1 MQQVESGMVVCCP
14 KCGATASVSKIGI
27 ENFACRKCSAKFGAW
42 VVNGFAVVFENDGS
56 DGEDDLRRFQK
67 CQQKSRLR
75 IAEPAKRS
83 RPDRSNC
90 FAGFFCVLRFVAHP
104 EEG

>member
-42 VVNGFAVVFENDGS
+42 VVNGFAVVFEIM
-56 DGEDDLRRFQK
+56 DLMEKMILGDFRNASKKYK
-67 CQQKSRLR
+67 CFM
-75 IAEPAKRS
+75 I
-83 RPDRSNC
+83 
-90 FAGFFCVLRFVAHP
+90 
-104 EEG
+104 

>member
-42 VVNGFAVVFENDGS
+42 VVNGFAVVFEND
-56 DGEDDLRRFQK
+56 
-67 CQQKSRLR
+67 
-75 IAEPAKRS
+75 
-83 RPDRSNC
+83 
-90 FAGFFCVLRFVAHP
+90 
-104 EEG
+104 

>member
-14 KCGATASVSKIGI
+14 KCGTTASVSKIGI

-42 VVNGFAVVFENDGS
+42 VVNGFAVVFENNGS

-67 CQQKSRLR
+67 CQQKIQMLHDLS
-75 IAEPAKRS
+75 K
-83 RPDRSNC
+83 N
-90 FAGFFCVLRFVAHP
+90 
-104 EEG
+104 

>member
-42 VVNGFAVVFENDGS
+42 VINGFAENNGS
-56 DGEDDLRRFQK
+56 DGEDDLKRFQK
-67 CQQKSRLR
+67 CQQKIQMLHDLS
-75 IAEPAKRS
+75 K
-83 RPDRSNC
+83 N
-90 FAGFFCVLRFVAHP
+90 
-104 EEG
+104 